1 MTKTP
6 LSPLPDDCFA
16 HAGDLMRHDE
26 AIEMILAR
34 TATLSPAGS
43 IALEQA
49 AGRVLAQPVT
59 APRPIPAFDNA
70 AMDGYAMAHQS
81 LDGKTELPVTHI
93 IAAGHPMPRR
103 LNPGEAVRIFT
114 GAEMPEGADT
124 VVMQEVTTTRED
136 NGLTFVTIPEG
147 VKKGANRRR
156 AGEDVAKGAELVS
169 AGTRLRPQDL
179 AAIASTGTRF
189 VECYKPLRVA
199 LVSSG
204 DEIIRPGEE
213 FRPGAVYD
221 SNTYLLRALL
231 APLPVSIT
239 DLGIWSDKFET
250 VRDGLREAAKKH
262 DLILTS
268 GGSSLGDEDH
278 MSAAVAE
285 LGSLNMWR
293 LAIKPGKPLGLGQ
306 IGNAVFLGLPGNPVA
321 AAVTFWLYANPLLAR
336 MGGANWSAPRR
347 LYLPAAFAMPGRK
360 TGRREFLRGSLVE
373 RDGKLHVDKYS
384 RDGSGLISSLRE
396 SDGLIELPE
405 ELESIHEGDL
415 VGFIPYEM
423 LGI

>member
-1 MTKTP
+1 MNNAP
-6 LSPLPDDCFA
+6 LPPLPDDCFA
-16 HAGDLMRHDE
+16 HTGDLMRHDE

-34 TATLSPAGS
+34 TAALSPVES

-49 AGRVLAQPVT
+49 AGRVLARPVI

-70 AMDGYAMAHQS
+70 AMDGYAMAYTS
-81 LDGKTELPVTHI
+81 LNGMTELPVTHVV
-93 IAAGHPMPRR
+93 AAGHPLPHR

-114 GAEMPEGADT
+114 GAQMPGGADT
-124 VVMQEVTTTRED
+124 VVMQEVTGTREHD
-136 NGLTFVTIPEG
+136 GRTFVTIPEG

-156 AGEDVAKGAELVS
+156 AGEDVAKDAELAA

-179 AAIASTGTRF
+179 AAIASTGTGF
-189 VECYKPLRVA
+189 VECYKPLRIA

-204 DEIIRPGEE
+204 DEIIRPGKK

-221 SNTYLLRALL
+221 SNTFLLRALL
-231 APLPVSIT
+231 QSLPVTIT
-239 DLGIWSDKFET
+239 DLGIWSDEFDT
-250 VRDGLREAAKKH
+250 VRDGLKNAAKEH

-278 MSAAVAE
+278 MSAAVKE

-336 MGGANWSAPRR
+336 MGGANWRAPRR
-347 LYLPAAFAMPGRK
+347 LHLPAAFAMPGRK

-373 RDGKLHVDKYS
+373 SEGKLHVDKYN

-405 ELESIHEGDL
+405 DIESIAKGDP
-415 VGFIPYEM
+415 VAFIPYEM
-423 LGI
+423 LGV